1 MQRSIVAI
9 KYIETKF
16 PHFIWTRLWVVQKFT
31 IYDPVNFKKTR
42 GKVKIIFNFNRLPNG
57 KSPGQREKRR
67 DKCGNPYN
75 KAKKQTMNQRNQIHP
90 NVNNTNTSHKWKYPI
105 IIPFSEEFKSRTEF
119 SKTPWC
125 KQRGRIKKRST
136 GGFFKVNGPVGRI
149 SDRNQEG
156 QCSCIQRPSGQLWEG
171 RDEYEPSNEG
181 TEATPSSLHSGS
193 LICQGSRPSPARLA
207 HYTCNAG

>member
-1 MQRSIVAI
+1 MILLISRKLGEKSRLSSISTD
-9 KYIETKF
+9 YRMEN
-16 PHFIWTRLWVVQKFT
+16 L
-31 IYDPVNFKKTR
+31 PVNGRKGETSAEIHN
-42 GKVKIIFNFNRLPNG
+42 KV
-57 KSPGQREKRR
+57 
-67 DKCGNPYN
+67 
-75 KAKKQTMNQRNQIHP
+75 KKQTMNQRNQIHP

-125 KQRGRIKKRST
+125 KQRWRMKKRST